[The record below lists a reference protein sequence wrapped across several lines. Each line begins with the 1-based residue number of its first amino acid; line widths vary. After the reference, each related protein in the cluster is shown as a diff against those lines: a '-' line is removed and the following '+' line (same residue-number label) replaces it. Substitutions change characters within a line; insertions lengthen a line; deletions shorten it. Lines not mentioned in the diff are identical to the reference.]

1 MSTLIS
7 NYEISIWDDILVNG
21 QFVEQKIMTI
31 GADDM
36 LYQGKVI
43 EPNFS
48 KKANGE
54 KKLTFKMYSKF
65 IDNISGLEVINP
77 FCDQLINE
85 RKVKLFYEN
94 KWYDFIVK
102 NVSENSTSHLNS
114 YQLEDALVQELSK
127 NGFDVAFDV
136 GLSNNLGTA
145 EELATAALSN
155 TNWTV
160 ESDLFTERV
169 EEHLVYAKVTKA
181 FQAQRILENEDG
193 IQEIVTTDIPLNAEL
208 LIFYSS
214 CTNKP
219 HRFQFIY
226 LPKESYGKYDKD
238 KVTIDENRIITVHNC
253 QYYKDMAKIDL
264 YKPSGQFYL
273 PEELSIMERGNSDLE
288 NAYDTTISNWYKGKR
303 FGFAQRTNYVP
314 LLERY
319 CNLYY
324 KSINGEIETLGGAP
338 LLYYGYLSSE
348 YKSPALIAN
357 VITNSE
363 FKGNTGWTGAYLG
376 STPNAKNKYGAVVKS
391 TYGRFVGEK
400 FQTAEEALRSGDFVS
415 EKFSA
420 YMNLTFPA
428 DGITDEKNK
437 TYVINSGFYDNRAQ
451 IVNIKPNEEWILEL
465 TAFDAIGIPFT
476 NKKFLDNFSVD
487 LYEIKYNPNSGGHER
502 KNNKKW
508 GECTIKGDDIVLTI
522 SSDIE
527 PNLSEKEYQKRQVK
541 LTITPKNQNVTE
553 IYIKS
558 ISLYRQLKN
567 DKGQIIKPGEIDT
580 EGVVTT
586 IYSFVKKIEADTK
599 SSQEDL
605 YIEKVNSSELDYTKY
620 IPIYNNRAEKTRTIS
635 IKESNYFN
643 ILQSISETFEAWL
656 EIIAE
661 RDEKNTGQIVAKKV
675 CFRKYL
681 GNDNY
686 ASFRYGVNLKDI
698 QRTYE
703 SKALATKLI
712 VKQNNNELGKNG
724 FCTIARAGSN
734 PTGDNV
740 VYDFRYFHNTGLMSA
755 QDYVAHLYYAK
766 NPYTDIKEMGKDVNI
781 EDTSTNAQNYFNR
794 LKKLNSSI
802 YDIGEKISGVSL
814 DLTKLEA
821 EKTVQEGLKSAA
833 EEEIGRV
840 KDEFFTL
847 TGKYP
852 DQLSV
857 NPFSVIKV
865 AENDSSIWGD
875 TKTLNPFWGD
885 GVSVSDSSTITQLG
899 TKKSTDWNIEVY
911 LDGISEDSPL
921 PSAGTFYIQPTF
933 EYYYNDIKSFE
944 KSEKIALEIRPT
956 TNSGFLTYSL
966 SEIDTTGSTLSKLLT
981 EYVEYSKQLQEST
994 KQLNGTDEK
1003 SGLIQ
1008 QVAIKQK
1015 ELEELTKSSEQQKKY
1030 KDALNAAFY
1039 SIYYRFI
1046 QEGTWISEEYI
1057 DDEKY
1062 YNDSLSV
1069 LYNSCSPQVAYTI
1082 NVISL
1087 ATLPGYEHFNFEL
1100 GDKTYAEDPDFFGQE
1115 GKIGVVITEQN
1126 FYLDDPSK
1134 STVKVQNFKNQ
1145 FQDLFQK
1152 ITATVQQAQ
1161 YNSGSYEKAAELVNA
1176 NEKIK
1181 GKFVGDALSGM
1192 SGKLAIAGQT
1202 TVVQDQSGITLT
1214 DSATKDEMRLIGG
1227 AILMSTADPDTGE
1240 RTWRT
1245 GLTPEGISAS
1255 LITAGTLNAGEIM
1268 IMNAEE
1274 PVFRW
1279 DAFGLTAFDIDWGKS
1294 NISGMTNPYKFVRFD
1309 KYGIYGINQNS
1320 PTAEDGSDK
1329 PDIDGRSW
1337 KPTSIDEIDD
1347 YATFALTWEGL
1358 KVCGHGSTVARIGR
1372 QNYQV
1377 MENNELVDKN
1387 AIIRINNGSEDTF
1400 VVFDDG
1406 DVLIK
1411 GTISANDGDIAG
1423 WKITEDSIGS
1433 FEEGLGSLYLYSAKK
1448 DDGDEVGNWI
1458 AAQDYQGKLTFAV
1471 SKNGQLIAREADISG
1486 AILVTEGGKIGSLEV
1501 TKTGI
1506 CGKVNYYEGE
1516 DEDNPEQYVFSPW
1529 ALTPQGL
1536 IIDPE
1541 NTGNT
1546 KGIMFGTFIVK
1557 DEEGKEIE
1565 QNYGQLRMFT
1575 RTDTPWLQLD
1585 ALSFIINAST
1595 TINKLTV
1602 TSDCS
1607 IDGCLTATNFNLGGL
1622 ETGTLS
1628 SIQYLRMSK
1637 TLLPYADSTYN
1648 LGSTGF
1654 RFNTVYADDVDIGY
1668 SAGKT
1673 VTLKDL
1679 FAKVYGS

>member
-7 NYEISIWDDILVNG
+7 NYEISIWDDILING

-127 NGFDVAFDV
+127 NGFDMAFDV

-145 EELATAALSN
+145 GELAAAALSN

-193 IQEIVTTDIPLNAEL
+193 IQEIVAADIPLNAEL

-226 LPKESYGKYDKD
+226 LPKENYGEYDKD
-238 KVTIDENRIITVHNC
+238 RVTTDENQIITIRNC

-264 YKPSGQFYL
+264 YKPSGQFFL
-273 PEELSIMERGNSDLE
+273 PEELSIVERANSDLE
-288 NAYDTTISNWYKGKR
+288 NVYDTTVSNWYKGKR
-303 FGFAQRTNYVP
+303 FGFAQRTTYVP

-324 KSINGEIETLGGAP
+324 KSINDEIETLSGVP

-348 YKSPALIAN
+348 YKSPALTTN

-363 FKGNTGWTGAYLG
+363 FKGCTGWTGAYLG
-376 STPNAKNKYGAVVKS
+376 STPNAKNKYGAVVRS

-400 FQTAEEALRSGDFVS
+400 FQTAEEALKSGDFVS
-415 EKFSA
+415 ENFSA
-420 YMNLTFPA
+420 YMNFTFPA

-465 TAFDAIGIPFT
+465 TAFDAIGTPFT
-476 NKKFLDNFSVD
+476 NKKFLDNFSVE
-487 LYEIKYNPNSGGHER
+487 LYEIKYNSNSGGHER

-508 GECTIKGDDIVLTI
+508 GECTIKGDNIVLTI

-541 LTITPKNQNVTE
+541 LTITPKNQNITE

-599 SSQEDL
+599 LSQEDL
-605 YIEKVNSSELDYTKY
+605 CIEKVNSSELDYTKY
-620 IPIYNNRAEKTRTIS
+620 IPIYNDRAEKTRTIS

-643 ILQSISETFEAWL
+643 ILQSIAETFEAWL

-661 RDEKNTGQIVAKKV
+661 RDEQNKGQIKAKKIRL
-675 CFRKYL
+675 RKYL
-681 GNDNY
+681 GSDNY

-703 SKALATKLI
+703 SKALASKLI

-755 QDYVAHLYYAK
+755 QDYVAHLYYEK
-766 NPYTDIKEMGKDVNI
+766 NPYTDIKEMGKDVDI

-852 DQLSV
+852 DQLNT
-857 NPFSVIKV
+857 NPFSKV
-865 AENDSSIWGD
+865 ELIQPENPWGD
-875 TKTLNPFWGD
+875 LDRLNPTWIG
-885 GVSVSDSSTITQLG
+885 SYSIDSRSYLTQVGPINSTEWMCELYLT
-899 TKKSTDWNIEVY
+899 NIEESGY
-911 LDGISEDSPL
+911 T
-921 PSAGTFYIQPTF
+921 PSQTFYIQPSFQTYQF
-933 EYYYNDIKSFE
+933 DIAAGEPRAVKTAIKMWLTE
-944 KSEKIALEIRPT
+944 EGW
-956 TNSGFLTYSL
+956 SGSYLVSL
-966 SEIDTTGSTLSKLLT
+966 GEVDTSGSTLSKLLT
-981 EYVEYSKQLQEST
+981 EYVEYTKQLQEST
-994 KQLNGTDEK
+994 ARLNGTKEK
-1003 SGLIQ
+1003 PGLIY
-1008 QVAIKQK
+1008 QVTKKQEELESLKKILKQQK
-1015 ELEELTKSSEQQKKY
+1015 EY
-1030 KDALNAAFY
+1030 KNALNAAFY

-1046 QEGTWISEEYI
+1046 QEGTWMSEEYI

-1087 ATLPGYEHFNFEL
+1087 STLPGYEHFNFEL

-1126 FYLDDPSK
+1126 FNLDDSSK

-1202 TVVQDQSGITLT
+1202 TVVQDQNGITLT

-1274 PVFRW
+1274 PAFRW
-1279 DAFGLTAFDIDWGKS
+1279 DAFGLSAFDINWGA
-1294 NISGMTNPYKFVRFD
+1294 NTISGQTNPYKFVRFD

-1358 KVCGHGSTVARIGR
+1358 KVCGYGNTVARIGR

-1400 VVFDDG
+1400 VVFNDG

-1411 GTISANDGDIAG
+1411 GTINANDGDIGG

-1433 FEEGLGSLYLYSAKK
+1433 FLQNYGSLYLYSAKNVE
-1448 DDGDEVGNWI
+1448 GEEGGNWI
-1458 AAQDYQGKLTFAV
+1458 LAKDHQNNITFSI
-1471 SKNGQLIAREADISG
+1471 SKYGRVFARSGQLG
-1486 AILVTEGGKIGSLEV
+1486 
-1501 TKTGI
+1501 
-1506 CGKVNYYEGE
+1506 
-1516 DEDNPEQYVFSPW
+1516 PF
-1529 ALTPQGL
+1529 
-1536 IIDPE
+1536 
-1541 NTGNT
+1541 
-1546 KGIMFGTFIVK
+1546 
-1557 DEEGKEIE
+1557 
-1565 QNYGQLRMFT
+1565 QL
-1575 RTDTPWLQLD
+1575 
-1585 ALSFIINAST
+1585 
-1595 TINKLTV
+1595 
-1602 TSDCS
+1602 
-1607 IDGCLTATNFNLGGL
+1607 L
-1622 ETGTLS
+1622 ETGLVYHDSPTIRAGDSLVEPDRLIPMDIVVLS
-1628 SIQYLRMSK
+1628 KEGLIYNIRKGDKMHEFVSPIISFRTEATEDGKFEEFFRIFGNYTTEQGTFTEIYGTELTISSDKLILHSAEVVIGACTIEDGGIM
-1637 TLLPYADSTYN
+1637 STYGKPLN
-1648 LGSTGF
+1648 IGQSGYKQIGSIFCKNIYTTEAVQVSTLILTEDG
-1654 RFNTVYADDVDIGY
+1654 NTEESLTIKQLQAIKQKCGIPLD
-1668 SAGKT
+1668 T
-1673 VTLKDL
+1673 
-1679 FAKVYGS
+1679 